1 MPRLYKR
8 LKRIL
13 AITLVVFIGV
23 SCVGLSLS
31 AKAKSKSS
39 KDAAYAEGDN
49 VAFGRIDNN
58 LISWTILSYDDST
71 KTAFIVASKGI
82 NSITITNY
90 RRAIDSMY
98 RSSGSKAGYVRWAEN
113 YWRSWCNEY
122 FYNNCFT
129 EDEKAR
135 IQQTTLTANA
145 AQNSLMN
152 FYHDTTL
159 DAYYVAN
166 KTKNSMYMDVY
177 NNQTTTTD
185 YIFFLSSDEYTE
197 HKDKIKAQTLTTWPL
212 RTNAYDD
219 PNQTLFV
226 NDSTKLIERGYY
238 YGGDAIRP
246 AMYVNL
252 GGLVEEDTSTT
263 TDTTTTSST
272 TTSSSTNTSTSTTTD
287 TSSTSS
293 ASTTTTDTSSTTDS
307 SSTSSTT
314 SSSSSQKAVTQKS
327 YANNAT
333 NIGNINLPDDS
344 SYSMKSGSTAQVAI
358 DMNYLN
364 STDKQYTVTYKSSNA
379 NVFTVDSNGKITST
393 GTGTASLTV
402 RMKKSNG
409 KIYTMT
415 CRIDVT

>member
-1 MPRLYKR
+1 MS
-8 LKRIL
+8 
-13 AITLVVFIGV
+13 V
-23 SCVGLSLS
+23 SAKYFFANQYFWLHLSLNKTS
-31 AKAKSKSS
+31 TIMRLIPYGETDYVTIRKENS
-39 KDAAYAEGDN
+39 YY
-49 VAFGRIDNN
+49 ID
-58 LISWTILSYDDST
+58 
-71 KTAFIVASKGI
+71 KTAFIR
-82 NSITITNY
+82 NF
-90 RRAIDSMY
+90 
-98 RSSGSKAGYVRWAEN
+98 E
-113 YWRSWCNEY
+113 
-122 FYNNCFT
+122 
-129 EDEKAR
+129 
-135 IQQTTLTANA
+135 NA
-145 AQNSLMN
+145 AKYIIFLRPRRFGKSLFLN
-152 FYHDTTL
+152 TL